1 MSVYGNE
8 VKKNSGDI
16 CGVVAAAFF
25 AFDGQTGTY
34 ESTDVS
40 QMIAVDSRL
49 CAQLGRIF

>member
-1 MSVYGNE
+1 M
-8 VKKNSGDI
+8 
-16 CGVVAAAFF
+16 VVVVAFF

-49 CAQLGRIF
+49 CAELGGIF